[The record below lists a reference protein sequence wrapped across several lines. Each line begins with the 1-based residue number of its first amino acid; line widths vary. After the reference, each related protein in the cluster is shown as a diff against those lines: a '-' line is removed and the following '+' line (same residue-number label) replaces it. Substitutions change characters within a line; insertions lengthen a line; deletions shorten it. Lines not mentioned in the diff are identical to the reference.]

1 VFPNQNPKPMKK
13 VSIAG
18 LAEIGVVVPRST
30 SKFKRERKKSKN
42 ISLITITYFTDELER
57 KPVLAEKVYDCIEFF
72 EFLDRQ
78 SASDKN
84 FKFSRRDFVLNLI
97 HAKVVEAKAVL
108 EASAQREAT
117 PVAYPKPKPTLDY
130 GNI

>member
-1 VFPNQNPKPMKK
+1 MKK

-18 LAEIGVVVPRST
+18 LVDIGVVTHRQTTVG
-30 SKFKRERKKSKN
+30 KRERKKSKN

-57 KPVLAEKVYDCIEFF
+57 KPVIAEKVYDCIEFF

-84 FKFSRRDFVLNLI
+84 FKFSRREFVLNLI
-97 HAKVVEAKAVL
+97 HTKVVEAKAII
-108 EASAQREAT
+108 EANAQREET
-117 PVAYPKPKPTLDY
+117 PVAYPTKKPSCPPDYFTL
-130 GNI
+130 